1 MKNLNDSAAPVLP
14 ALGLMK
20 IIESLPEGAP
30 KTWFHEGVKS
40 WLAGACSLEQGLGLA
55 GGRGKRCAR
64 TLYHHHLR
72 DEALRRAHAMMPGA
86 SPWRRTLA
94 LVPEIRKFGTI
105 IWPRWRH
112 LDAPPPE
119 ASALR
124 RALFAAFQNGEPPNS
139 ATGLHYICGPQ

>member
-14 ALGLMK
+14 AIALVAAAQQ
-20 IIESLPEGAP
+20 LPEGP
-30 KTWFHEGVKS
+30 TKTWFAAGVAS
-40 WLAGACSLEQGLGLA
+40 WLSGSSSLEQGLGLA
-55 GGRGKRCAR
+55 GGQGRRTAR
-64 TLYHHHLR
+64 TLFRLR
-72 DEALRRAHAMMPGA
+72 QRDAALRQAHAMMPGA
-86 SPWRRTLA
+86 TPWRRTLA

-124 RALFAAFQNGEPPNS
+124 QALFAAFQNGEPPAS
-139 ATGLHYICGPQ
+139 ATGLHGICGPQ